1 MLKMSSFSEQ
11 VGLQIL
17 LLESFDYFGT
27 REYFSGKKR
36 TILMSKTLWLGV
48 VNFHRMQM
56 SLVMSMQFIFG
67 DD

>member
-27 REYFSGKKR
+27 SEYFSGKKR
-36 TILMSKTLWLGV
+36 TILMSKTLWLV
-48 VNFHRMQM
+48 VVKLSSYANESCDEHAVYFR
-56 SLVMSMQFIFG
+56 
-67 DD
+67 

>member
-27 REYFSGKKR
+27 REYFSGKKKKN
-36 TILMSKTLWLGV
+36 LNQQ
-48 VNFHRMQM
+48 NFVTGCCKL
-56 SLVMSMQFIFG
+56 SSYANESCDENAVYFW
-67 DD
+67 

>member
-27 REYFSGKKR
+27 SEYFSGKKKKN
-36 TILMSKTLWLGV
+36 LNEQNFV
-48 VNFHRMQM
+48 VGCCKLSSYANESCDEHAVYFR
-56 SLVMSMQFIFG
+56 
-67 DD
+67 

>member
-27 REYFSGKKR
+27 SEYFSGKKR
-36 TILMSKTLWLGV
+36 TILMSKPLWLV
-48 VNFHRMQM
+48 VVKLSSYANESCDEHAVYFR
-56 SLVMSMQFIFG
+56 
-67 DD
+67 